1 MGKNRENP
9 KRLPNRFCFSEM
21 KSRVN
26 LLFFSRLD
34 ADQVYL
40 SGESRPSLAY
50 VFIHTLNE

>member
-9 KRLPNRFCFSEM
+9 KRLLNRFCFSEM

-34 ADQVYL
+34 A
-40 SGESRPSLAY
+40 A
-50 VFIHTLNE
+50 